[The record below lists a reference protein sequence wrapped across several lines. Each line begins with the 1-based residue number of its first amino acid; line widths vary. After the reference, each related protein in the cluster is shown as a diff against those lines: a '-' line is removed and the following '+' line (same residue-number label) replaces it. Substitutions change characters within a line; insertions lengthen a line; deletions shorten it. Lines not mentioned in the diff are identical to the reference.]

1 MADMASELEAIAFR
15 LRRAGEE
22 DLPRELAAALRR
34 GVDPVRD
41 DIRAGLKPKL
51 PDRYAE
57 VLDADLKLSV
67 SVRNSGGDASASVV
81 GTTRGIVQRRRL
93 RRLDRGV
100 LEHPAWGDREHW
112 YAQDVKPGWFTGPAQ
127 AAAPRIRGEFD
138 QALRDVRAKAEGR

>member
-15 LRRAGEE
+15 LRRAGTE

-81 GTTRGIVQRRRL
+81 GTTRGIVQRRRIK
-93 RRLDRGV
+93 RLDRGV
-100 LEHPAWGDREHW
+100 LDHPLWGDREKW
-112 YAQDVKPGWFTGPAQ
+112 YAQPVEPGWFTGPAQ
-127 AAAPRIRGEFD
+127 AAAPRVHGELE
-138 QALRDVRAKAEGR
+138 QALRDVAGKAEGR